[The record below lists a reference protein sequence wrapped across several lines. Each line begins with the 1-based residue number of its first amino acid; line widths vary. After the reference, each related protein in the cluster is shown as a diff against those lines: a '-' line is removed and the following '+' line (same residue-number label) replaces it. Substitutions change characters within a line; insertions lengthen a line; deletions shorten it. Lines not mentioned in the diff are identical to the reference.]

1 MWCLQAA
8 ASCVAVLSMMMACYA
23 PAGLPRV
30 TALASSLQLFSLQ
43 PAPVLTGSTS
53 ARRSLLLQGPP
64 EWHPAPEPLKQ
75 AAAAAAAAAAAR
87 GASLPKLAIMEA
99 VKDPAIATHLVG
111 FCTRQ
116 QVSEGLQVWCGT

>member
-1 MWCLQAA
+1 MFTGAWE
-8 ASCVAVLSMMMACYA
+8 VLDAQLSHLTLHTRLCGG
-23 PAGLPRV
+23 PP
-30 TALASSLQLFSLQ
+30 SLHL
-43 PAPVLTGSTS
+43 LTT
-53 ARRSLLLQGPP
+53 QGPP

-87 GASLPKLAIMEA
+87 GVSLPRLAIMEA

-116 QVSEGLQVWCGT
+116 QVRGLLNGSRGWAAGAAR